1 MPVWLRLIGI
11 SPLVT
16 GALLAL
22 RPLLS
27 FLLTPLVGHIVH
39 GSNRRAVRVGGL
51 LILAG
56 WLWLALTL
64 DTVWMLLPAFGLL
77 VVGGNLITTA
87 EIGRW
92 YKLRSPAGIIARESA
107 ITLGRCP
114 VFEPHALQNPG
125 RRRWPPDCTRVS
137 SGPFTTFPSNRR
149 VFRELA
155 DGQVAEFAMPSEQE
169 FLLYPLDTDEDP
181 VCLSCGT
188 LMVVA
193 AHEARETKPDF
204 ITFRC
209 INCGRS
215 EKFLS
220 EE

>member
-1 MPVWLRLIGI
+1 MHV
-11 SPLVT
+11 
-16 GALLAL
+16 
-22 RPLLS
+22 
-27 FLLTPLVGHIVH
+27 
-39 GSNRRAVRVGGL
+39 
-51 LILAG
+51 
-56 WLWLALTL
+56 
-64 DTVWMLLPAFGLL
+64 
-77 VVGGNLITTA
+77 
-87 EIGRW
+87 
-92 YKLRSPAGIIARESA
+92 
-107 ITLGRCP
+107 LGRCP